1 QEQDQ
6 RLSPSATSF
15 LLMSV
20 KRNGSKEKRFPDRAN
35 PAIHRWRD
43 FSTRHPCLVEKRC
56 TSMCSAL
63 RVCELARRRWDL
75 QKLKTT
81 NHQPPTHRLGWLH
94 QSSAG
99 GTMKQGK
106 RAGRMLLLCAAFV
119 LSLAGALP
127 AFAQGIEERLG
138 QLMAEHDTVGLAVVV
153 VRDNAVV
160 YRQALGW
167 KDREKQVPLQ

>member
-1 QEQDQ
+1 MSRRKIPATMTSRICSGHKAFSLVRFFDAYQRNELGREADETLLISPFSDVLRQNVQEQEQ

-20 KRNGSKEKRFPDRAN
+20 KRNGSKERRFPDRAD

-94 QSSAG
+94 Q
-99 GTMKQGK
+99 
-106 RAGRMLLLCAAFV
+106 
-119 LSLAGALP
+119 P
-127 AFAQGIEERLG
+127 
-138 QLMAEHDTVGLAVVV
+138 
-153 VRDNAVV
+153 
-160 YRQALGW
+160 
-167 KDREKQVPLQ
+167 